1 MQVRNEERVLVRKN
15 GVGCRDTG
23 QRGLKPVSTGFMA

>member
-15 GVGCRDTG
+15 GAGCRNTG
-23 QRGLKPVSTGFMA
+23 QLGLKPVLTGFMA